1 MIYVPL
7 IELKKLHSQNK
18 AEYNRIYY
26 TLDENRRKRFYVGRK
41 NGTLQ
46 EFFEDKNSVEQI
58 INNYTSDSLSQ
69 DVKDA
74 LYNANLP
81 SLLNPFATINDI
93 PTLGY
98 TPEDIAN
105 KSIDVNADQ
114 GSNIKYPS
122 VKAVYDWGIG
132 LFQTAFQVSSAIT
145 TALTGYA
152 TQAWVTSQGYITNVI
167 TALGYTPENV
177 ANKETTALDTSTT
190 KYPCNNVVKTAVDA
204 KQDALGYTPENVANK
219 STDTAL
225 GSSNTLYPSQNA
237 VKTYVDNRSV
247 LKRSTSTT
255 VTSSTTLG
263 TINNLTHSVAANE
276 VWYFE
281 ASGSVSCSSTSG
293 ARLGIAIP
301 TGATVYYEMQAAN
314 STVGNITSNSGSFT
328 TSSEIVQTF
337 AAVASTNMWWRITGV
352 LVNGSNSG
360 SLTIQGKTVNV
371 VNTVTFN
378 VGCRLKLDRE

>member
-98 TPEDIAN
+98 TPE
-105 KSIDVNADQ
+105 
-114 GSNIKYPS
+114 
-122 VKAVYDWGIG
+122 
-132 LFQTAFQVSSAIT
+132 
-145 TALTGYA
+145 
-152 TQAWVTSQGYITNVI
+152 
-167 TALGYTPENV
+167 
-177 ANKETTALDTSTT
+177 
-190 KYPCNNVVKTAVDA
+190 
-204 KQDALGYTPENVANK
+204 NVANK

-281 ASGSVSCSSTSG
+281 ASGSVSCSSTNG

-360 SLTIQGKTVNV
+360 SLTIQGRTVNV